1 MNTIVL
7 PVVHLIGC
15 IHINASV
22 NVVSDCLDVAQSRDF
37 AQGLFPFICNHVGF
51 VLKRLG
57 GLEVENKKI

>member
-15 IHINASV
+15 IDINASV

-37 AQGLFPFICNHVGF
+37 AQGFFPFISNHGGF
-51 VLKRLG
+51 VLKEPGRLG
-57 GLEVENKKI
+57 E